1 MGDSVL
7 PSVYD
12 AKDQRRLRTPKE
24 HPDRI
29 YPAEKLIAEDRYRAD
44 PFLCKRTR
52 LIRDTRG
59 KRRLGPR
66 V

>member
-1 MGDSVL
+1 LEL

-29 YPAEKLIAEDRYRAD
+29 YPAEKLIAEDL
-44 PFLCKRTR
+44 P
-52 LIRDTRG
+52 DTQ
-59 KRRLGPR
+59 
-66 V
+66 VIVQEE